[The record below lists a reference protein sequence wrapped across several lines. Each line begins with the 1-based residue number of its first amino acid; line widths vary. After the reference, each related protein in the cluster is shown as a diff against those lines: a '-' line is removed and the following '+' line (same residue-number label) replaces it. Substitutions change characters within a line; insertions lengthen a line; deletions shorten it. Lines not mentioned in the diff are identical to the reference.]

1 MLLSSVL
8 LPSIVCPYMHKKT
21 IQFLKLSRVLK
32 TMNDKDPK
40 RNISPEKSVQ
50 SEVRSDNEIKQII
63 TELQSTGK

>member
-1 MLLSSVL
+1 
-8 LPSIVCPYMHKKT
+8 MHKKT